1 MQCVVPATI
10 ALASSN
16 CRPRY
21 ETASKHPWC
30 QVAAVVSASGEAG
43 LTVAQQAAAAATSA
57 NAAAARVAETVAAT
71 SPLKMVGEALEG

>member
-1 MQCVVPATI
+1 M
-10 ALASSN
+10 
-16 CRPRY
+16 
-21 ETASKHPWC
+21 
-30 QVAAVVSASGEAG
+30 VSASGEAG